1 MSTDMTVWRLVAKEI
16 GYRRLNF
23 ALGAFAVLVAVGCLV
38 AVLTLLRGHRLRAE
52 QIGEDQKARTQDVG
66 ANLKDDARRL
76 MLELG
81 YNVLILHKDQNL
93 GEFYAQGRASKLM
106 PETYAGQLAASNQLL
121 VRHLLPSL
129 QERIVWPEQNE
140 PLIGT
145 RGEVPQTHLDPK
157 KPMIVAVPKGT
168 VVLGSVLAQKAG
180 LEVGRQVK
188 LLGRAFTVGKI
199 HERRGN
205 EDDATAWIDLS
216 EAQEL
221 LGKPGRINAILA
233 LGCLCVTQ
241 IPGGVSKQITSIL
254 KDTQVIELLREA
266 AIRRATRTAAGNR
279 AGQFVE
285 LQEAGRESLR
295 VEREA
300 LATWVIL
307 PVVLGCI
314 VWVGL
319 LALGNVRRR
328 RTEIGILRAMGVRAG
343 QIVSIFLTRAL
354 LVGLMGAAIGYAVGF
369 AVAAAWDAREGGGV
383 ALGGKAVGVA
393 ALFGPV
399 LLLAALVLAPLLSAM
414 ASLVPA
420 MMAAQQDPATVLRE
434 E

>member
-1 MSTDMTVWRLVAKEI
+1 MTVWRLVAKEI

-23 ALGAFAVLVAVGCLV
+23 ALGAVAVLVAVGCVV
-38 AVLTLLRGHRLRAE
+38 AVLTVLSGYDVRAE
-52 QIGEDQKARTQDVG
+52 GIGDAQEARTQDIG
-66 ANLKDDARRL
+66 AGLKDDARRL

-81 YNVLILHKDQNL
+81 YNVLILHKDQDL

-106 PETYAGQLAASNQLL
+106 PETYAEKLAASRRLM

-140 PLIGT
+140 PIILIGT

-168 VVLGSVLAQKAG
+168 MVLGSVLAQKAG
-180 LEVGRQVK
+180 LEVGKEVK

-205 EDDATAWIDLS
+205 EDDATAWIDLA

-233 LGCLCVTQ
+233 LGCLCVAQT
-241 IPGGVSKQITSIL
+241 PGGVSKEITSIL

-266 AIRRATRTAAGNR
+266 AIRRATRTAVGNR
-279 AGQFVE
+279 ADQFVGLE
-285 LQEAGRESLR
+285 KTGRESLR
-295 VEREA
+295 LERGVLEK
-300 LATWVIL
+300 WVIL
-307 PVVLGCI
+307 PVVLGCV

-343 QIVSIFLTRAL
+343 QIVSIFLARAL

-369 AVAAAWDAREGGGV
+369 AVAVAWDAGGV
-383 ALGGKAVGVA
+383 ALGGKAVGAA
-393 ALFGPV
+393 ALFDPI
-399 LLLAALVLAPLLSAM
+399 LLAATLVLAPLLSAL

>member
-1 MSTDMTVWRLVAKEI
+1 MTVWRLVAKEI

-23 ALGAFAVLVAVGCLV
+23 ALGTVAVLVAVGCVV
-38 AVLTLLRGHRLRAE
+38 AVLTVLGGYDVRAE
-52 QIGEDQKARTQDVG
+52 GIGEDQKARTQDIG

-81 YNVLILHKDQNL
+81 YNVLILHKDQDL

-106 PETYAGQLAASNQLL
+106 PEAYAETLVASRTLL

-140 PLIGT
+140 PIILIGT

-157 KPMIVAVPKGT
+157 KPMIAAVPKGT
-168 VVLGSVLAQKAG
+168 MVLGSVLAQKAG
-180 LEVGRQVK
+180 LEVGGQVK

-205 EDDATAWIDLS
+205 EDDATAWIDLA

-233 LGCLCVTQ
+233 LGCLCVTEV
-241 IPGGVSKQITSIL
+241 PGGVSKQITSIL

-279 AGQFVE
+279 AGQFVG
-285 LQEAGRESLR
+285 LQKAGRESLR
-295 VEREA
+295 LEREA

-343 QIVSIFLTRAL
+343 QIVSIFLVRAL
-354 LVGLMGAAIGYAVGF
+354 LVGLIGAAVGYAAGF
-369 AVAAAWDAREGGGV
+369 AVAVAWDAREGGGV
-383 ALGGKAVGVA
+383 ALGAKAVGVV

-399 LLLAALVLAPLLSAM
+399 LLLATLVLAPLLSAL

>member
-1 MSTDMTVWRLVAKEI
+1 MTVWRLVAKEI

-23 ALGAFAVLVAVGCLV
+23 ALGALGVLVAVGCLV
-38 AVLTLLRGHRLRAE
+38 AVLTLVEGHRLRSD
-52 QIGEDQKARTQDVG
+52 QIGEDQKARTQDIG
-66 ANLKDDARRL
+66 AGLKDDARRL

-81 YNVLILHKDQNL
+81 YNVLILHKDQDL

-106 PETYAGQLAASNQLL
+106 PETYAGELAASRTLT

-129 QERIVWPEQNE
+129 QESLVWPEQDE
-140 PLIGT
+140 PIILIGT

-157 KPMIVAVPKGT
+157 KPMVAAVPKGT
-168 VVLGSVLAQKAG
+168 MVLGSVLAQKAG
-180 LEVGRQVK
+180 LEVGQEAK

-205 EDDATAWIDLS
+205 EDDATAWIDLA

-221 LGKPGRINAILA
+221 LGKPGRISAILA
-233 LGCLCVTQ
+233 LGCLCVAQT
-241 IPGGVSKQITSIL
+241 PGGVSKEITSIL

-279 AGQFVE
+279 ASQFVE

-295 VEREA
+295 AEREA
-300 LATWVIL
+300 LAAWLIPL
-307 PVVLGCI
+307 VVLGCI

-319 LALGNVRRR
+319 LALGNVRQR

-343 QIVSIFLTRAL
+343 QILSIFLARAL
-354 LVGLMGAAIGYAVGF
+354 LVGLIGAVVGYAVGF
-369 AVAAAWDAREGGGV
+369 AVAAVWDARDASVE
-383 ALGGKAVGVA
+383 ALGGQTIGAA
-393 ALFGPV
+393 ALFAPA
-399 LLLAALVLAPLLSAM
+399 LLLGTLVLAPLLSAL

>member
-1 MSTDMTVWRLVAKEI
+1 MTVWRLVAKEI

-38 AVLTLLRGHRLRAE
+38 AVLTLLDGHRLRAE
-52 QIGEDQKARTQDVG
+52 QIGEDLKARTQDIG
-66 ANLKDDARRL
+66 AGLKDDARRL

-81 YNVLILHKDQNL
+81 YNVLILHKDQGL

-106 PETYAGQLAASNQLL
+106 PETYAEELVASRTLL

-129 QERIVWPEQNE
+129 QERIVWPEQDE
-140 PLIGT
+140 PIILIGT
-145 RGEVPQTHLDPK
+145 RGEVPQTHLNPK
-157 KPMIVAVPKGT
+157 KPMIAAVPKGT
-168 VVLGSVLAQKAG
+168 MVLGSVLAQKVG
-180 LEVGRQVK
+180 LEVGQKVK
-188 LLGRAFTVGKI
+188 LLDRAFTIGKI

-205 EDDATAWIDLS
+205 EDDATAWIDLA

-233 LGCLCVTQ
+233 LGCLCVTEV
-241 IPGGVSKQITSIL
+241 PGGVSQQITTIL
-254 KDTQVIELLREA
+254 KDTQVVELKREA

-279 AGQFVE
+279 AGQFVGLE
-285 LQEAGRESLR
+285 KAGRESLR
-295 VEREA
+295 AERDA

-307 PVVLGCI
+307 PVVLGCV

-343 QIVSIFLTRAL
+343 QILAIFLARAL
-354 LVGLMGAAIGYAVGF
+354 VVGFIGAVVGYAVGF
-369 AVAAAWDAREGGGV
+369 AVAVAWDMREAGGT
-383 ALGGKAVGVA
+383 ALGGQAVGAA
-393 ALFGPV
+393 ALFAPV
-399 LLLAALVLAPLLSAM
+399 LLVATLVLAPLLSAM

-420 MMAAQQDPATVLRE
+420 MMAAQQDPAIVLRE

>member
-1 MSTDMTVWRLVAKEI
+1 MTVWRLVAKEI

-23 ALGAFAVLVAVGCLV
+23 ALGAFAVLVAVGCVV
-38 AVLTLLRGHRLRAE
+38 AVLTVLSGYDVRAE
-52 QIGEDQKARTQDVG
+52 GIGEDQEARTQDIG
-66 ANLKDDARRL
+66 AGLKDDARRL

-81 YNVLILHKDQNL
+81 YNVLILHKDQDL

-106 PETYAGQLAASNQLL
+106 PETYAEKLAASRRLM

-140 PLIGT
+140 AIILIGT

-157 KPMIVAVPKGT
+157 KPMIAAVPKGT
-168 VVLGSVLAQKAG
+168 MVLGSVLAQKAG
-180 LEVGRQVK
+180 LEVGKQVK

-205 EDDATAWIDLS
+205 EDDATAWIDLA

-233 LGCLCVTQ
+233 LGCLCVSQT
-241 IPGGVSKQITSIL
+241 PGGVSKEITSTL
-254 KDTQVIELLREA
+254 EDTQVIELLREA
-266 AIRRATRTAAGNR
+266 AIRRATRTAVGNR
-279 AGQFVE
+279 ADQFVGLE
-285 LQEAGRESLR
+285 KTGRESLR
-295 VEREA
+295 LERAVLEK
-300 LATWVIL
+300 WVIL
-307 PVVLGCI
+307 PVVLGCV

-343 QIVSIFLTRAL
+343 QIVSIFLVRAL

-369 AVAAAWDAREGGGV
+369 AVAAAWEAGGV

-393 ALFGPV
+393 ALFDPI
-399 LLLAALVLAPLLSAM
+399 LLAAALVLAPLLSAL

>member
-1 MSTDMTVWRLVAKEI
+1 MTVWRLVAKEI

-23 ALGAFAVLVAVGCLV
+23 ALGAVAVLVAVGCVV
-38 AVLTLLRGHRLRAE
+38 AVLTVLSGYDVRAE
-52 QIGEDQKARTQDVG
+52 GIGDAQEARTQDIG
-66 ANLKDDARRL
+66 AGLKDDARRL

-81 YNVLILHKDQNL
+81 YNVLILHKDQDL

-106 PETYAGQLAASNQLL
+106 PETYAEKLAASRRLM

-140 PLIGT
+140 PIILIGT

-157 KPMIVAVPKGT
+157 KPMIAAVPKGT
-168 VVLGSVLAQKAG
+168 MVLGSVLAQKAG
-180 LEVGRQVK
+180 LEVGKQVK

-205 EDDATAWIDLS
+205 EDDVTAWIDLA

-233 LGCLCVTQ
+233 LGCLCVAQT
-241 IPGGVSKQITSIL
+241 PGGVSKEITSIL

-266 AIRRATRTAAGNR
+266 AIRRATRTAVGNR
-279 AGQFVE
+279 ADQFVGLE
-285 LQEAGRESLR
+285 KTGRESLR
-295 VEREA
+295 LERAVLEK
-300 LATWVIL
+300 WVIL
-307 PVVLGCI
+307 PVVLGCV

-328 RTEIGILRAMGVRAG
+328 RTEIGLLRAMGVRAG
-343 QIVSIFLTRAL
+343 QIVSIFLARAL

-369 AVAAAWDAREGGGV
+369 VVAAAWDAGGV

-393 ALFGPV
+393 ALFDPI
-399 LLLAALVLAPLLSAM
+399 LLAATLVLAPLLSAL